1 MSELGTRLKQA
12 RQDKG
17 VSLNDIA
24 ADTKIAVP
32 TLESLERSDFGKLPG
47 GIFSRAFVR
56 AYAIAV
62 GVDPEAAVND
72 FLAEYARWEKERER
86 TAKRPEISADD
97 REFVERQRRALR
109 TVRTLLI
116 VAAIAALGGL
126 VYLALVWWPNRS

>member
-62 GVDPEAAVND
+62 GVEPEAAVND

-126 VYLALVWWPNRS
+126 VYLALVWWPARS

>member
-1 MSELGTRLKQA
+1 MSDLGTRLKDA
-12 RQDKG
+12 RTAKG

-32 TLESLERSDFGKLPG
+32 TLEALERSDFGKLPG
-47 GIFSRAFVR
+47 GIFARAFVR

-62 GVDPEAAVND
+62 GVEPEAAVND

-109 TVRTLLI
+109 TVRTVLI

-126 VYLALVWWPNRS
+126 VYLIFLWREG

>member
-1 MSELGTRLKQA
+1 MTELGARLKQA

-32 TLESLERSDFGKLPG
+32 TLEAVERSDFGKLPG
-47 GIFSRAFVR
+47 GIFARAFVR
-56 AYAIAV
+56 AYALAV
-62 GVDPEAAVND
+62 GVEPEGAVQD
-72 FLAEYARWEKERER
+72 FLSEYARWEKERER

-116 VAAIAALGGL
+116 VAAIATLGAL
-126 VYLALVWWPNRS
+126 VYFALIWKRT